1 MHIADR
7 YLDFVSAGVT
17 WAAMLAYGYYAYRH
31 SELQRHMELVPSLA
45 AAIFVAQ
52 IFNRPMPGGISLHL
66 VGVAI
71 TEALRHV
78 FSPSLVSADIGVPRR
93 RDHHVGRQRDKH
105 GRRSVSSGISRV

>member
-52 IFNRPMPGGISLHL
+52 IFN
-66 VGVAI
+66 
-71 TEALRHV
+71 
-78 FSPSLVSADIGVPRR
+78 
-93 RDHHVGRQRDKH
+93 
-105 GRRSVSSGISRV
+105 